1 MGKILITWSKTLTN
15 SHLPVVTPPTL
26 GIVAGG
32 GSLPALLIK
41 HCEQTGRD
49 FFIIAF
55 EESFSA
61 EIMAHLPHAI
71 VRMGAV
77 GEAIAHL
84 HKADVQEIVMAGHIK
99 RPSLISLK
107 PDALGAI
114 LLKKLGKAFF
124 GGDDALLR
132 AITEFFEEQKF
143 TVVGVE
149 SILGGL
155 LANEGILGKISPD
168 KQAKADIVVGMK
180 AAKNLGALD
189 IGQAVVVENGVVI
202 ATETADGTDALINSQ
217 KTQRGVLVKAKKP
230 AQEERVDLPTIGV
243 DTIKNMHKNGYAG
256 VAVEAH
262 ASLIIDQEALIKK
275 ANEYG
280 LFVVGVKP

>member
-1 MGKILITWSKTLTN
+1 MNK
-15 SHLPVVTPPTL
+15 LPLVLPPTL

-32 GSLPALLIK
+32 GSLPALLIE
-41 HCEQTGRD
+41 HCKRTGRD

-77 GEAIAHL
+77 GEALAHL
-84 HKADVQEIVMAGHIK
+84 RNAGVQEIVMAGHIK
-99 RPSLISLK
+99 RPSLSSLC
-107 PDALGAI
+107 PDAAGAA
-114 LLKKLGKAFF
+114 LLKKLGFAFF

-132 AITEFFEEQKF
+132 AITEFFESEKF

-149 SILGGL
+149 TILGGL
-155 LANEGILGKISPD
+155 LANEGVLGKISPD
-168 KQAKADIVVGMK
+168 KQAKADILLGMA

-189 IGQAVVVENGVVI
+189 IGQAVVVENSVVI
-202 ATETADGTDALINSQ
+202 ATETVEGTDALITQ
-217 KTQRGVLVKAKKP
+217 HKTKRGVLVKAKKP
-230 AQEERVDLPTIGV
+230 AQEVRVDLPSIGV
-243 DTIKNMHKNGYAG
+243 QTIENLYKNGYAG
-256 VAVEAH
+256 VAVEAY
-262 ASLIIDQEALIKK
+262 ASLIIDQAETIKK

-280 LFVVGVKP
+280 IFVVGVKYE